1 MPWPGS
7 RFSPGSALGRPIMGV
22 RGEALQRVNR
32 PFPGRDNEQQP
43 ARSRFNPPSRPG
55 QRLRECGAGTMDWDQ
70 AVAVSLVHQNSV
82 PSVRSQDHG
91 DLAGYG
97 DTRLLRSD
105 APRQPRSPCLEGRP
119 ALHFREKDAGSL
131 IKTGAGK
138 SVPAFRYPAL
148 PVRFSGLIPSR
159 RQSEIGT
166 DIPSPLEPVRFIDRG
181 AECKGCYRPDARH
194 RHEPSQRQV
203 VADKTTDLLVQSRH
217 LGNGNLPHFDQS
229 VDERRQDRMVLGEHP
244 CALSESTFVAASYD
258 QTKGL
263 QDTADLTINLDAHI
277 DEPTANPQ

>member
-1 MPWPGS
+1 MRSWYDGLGS
-7 RFSPGSALGRPIMGV
+7 GRGRLLGPPELGPIGPD
-22 RGEALQRVNR
+22 A
-32 PFPGRDNEQQP
+32 
-43 ARSRFNPPSRPG
+43 
-55 QRLRECGAGTMDWDQ
+55 
-70 AVAVSLVHQNSV
+70 
-82 PSVRSQDHG
+82 SQDHG

-148 PVRFSGLIPSR
+148 PIRFSGLIPSR
-159 RQSEIGT
+159 RQSEIGA
-166 DIPSPLEPVRFIDRG
+166 DIPSPLEPVRLIDRG
-181 AECKGCYRPDARH
+181 AECKGCYRPDASH
-194 RHEPSQRQV
+194 RHDPSQWQV

-217 LGNGNLPHFDQS
+217 LSNGNLPHFDQF

-244 CALSESTFVAASYD
+244 RALGESTFVAA
-258 QTKGL
+258 GC
-263 QDTADLTINLDAHI
+263 DTRATLERAAITPAAFPILHVRTPPRAQSALGQMSQVFWYGSWACENV
-277 DEPTANPQ
+277 

>member
-1 MPWPGS
+1 M
-7 RFSPGSALGRPIMGV
+7 
-22 RGEALQRVNR
+22 
-32 PFPGRDNEQQP
+32 
-43 ARSRFNPPSRPG
+43 
-55 QRLRECGAGTMDWDQ
+55 DQ
-70 AVAVSLVHQNSV
+70 AVAVSLVHQA
-82 PSVRSQDHG
+82 SQDHG

-131 IKTGAGK
+131 IKAGAGK

-148 PVRFSGLIPSR
+148 PVCFSGLIPSR
-159 RQSEIGT
+159 RQSGIGT

-217 LGNGNLPHFDQS
+217 LGNGNLPHFDQF
-229 VDERRQDRMVLGEHP
+229 VDERRQDRMVLGEYP
-244 CALSESTFVAASYD
+244 CALGKSTFVAASYD

-263 QDTADLTINLDAHI
+263 QDTADLTIDLDAHI
-277 DEPTANPQ
+277 DEPTYARGPELESILSHHSPCELGRRVRLCSW